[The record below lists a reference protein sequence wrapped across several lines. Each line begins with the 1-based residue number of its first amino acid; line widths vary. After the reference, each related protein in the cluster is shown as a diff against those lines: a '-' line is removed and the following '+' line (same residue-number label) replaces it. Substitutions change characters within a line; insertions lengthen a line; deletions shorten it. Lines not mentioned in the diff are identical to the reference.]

1 MDAKLFK
8 EVICALRVKCN
19 MQPCQYKESV
29 AGKCVAKVCPTR
41 EVLKRQDREDDVLA
55 LTALLMFCDD
65 KNALGKY
72 VSHAGGRIK
81 CYVPGLNGVCEKSKT
96 CSYYNLIFKVIKSWV
111 KEPKES

>member
-19 MQPCQYKESV
+19 MQPCQYKESI

-41 EVLKRQDREDDVLA
+41 EVLKHQDKEDDVGSIV
-55 LTALLMFCDD
+55 ALLMFCDD
-65 KNALGKY
+65 KNALGNY
-72 VSHAGGRIK
+72 VNHATGHIK

-96 CSYYNLIFKVIKSWV
+96 CAYYNLIFKVIKSWLQ
-111 KEPKES
+111 ETKES